1 MEVNWMAE
9 GGWLS
14 SYIEEITADTV
25 KKIENAVDKAK
36 AEFFPRQVKKVSE
49 IYEDVIWD
57 FYGDKSSRYYVP
69 RGSLYNLFDCKTD
82 GECLIM
88 NFKPENFPSRTGYAG
103 EDGLYQTVFREG
115 WHGGAKHNGSLL
127 YRTPYPYYTYWGS
140 PAEHASISPL
150 EDFRQRWYHYEDTE
164 FEADLNKTINKY
176 INMI

>member
-82 GECLIM
+82 GEC
-88 NFKPENFPSRTGYAG
+88 
-103 EDGLYQTVFREG
+103 
-115 WHGGAKHNGSLL
+115 
-127 YRTPYPYYTYWGS
+127 
-140 PAEHASISPL
+140 
-150 EDFRQRWYHYEDTE
+150 
-164 FEADLNKTINKY
+164 
-176 INMI
+176 

>member
-36 AEFFPRQVKKVSE
+36 AEFFPRQVKKVNE
-49 IYEDVIWD
+49 IYKEVALK
-57 FYGDKSSRYYVP
+57 FYNNKPERIYDP

-88 NFKPENFPSRTGYAG
+88 NFRPEKFPSRTGYTG
-103 EDGLYQTVFREG
+103 KDGLYQTVFKEG
-115 WHGGAKHNGSLL
+115 YHGGAEHDGKKL
-127 YRTPYPYYTYWGS
+127 YRTPIPYYTYWGS
-140 PAEHASISPL
+140 QATIAPISPL